1 MEDVGA
7 LEQGLT
13 SKIIF
18 LVCCR
23 YGYYVKRRDGYHVA
37 CQTFHQIPIIFHT
50 MKLEKHNSLL
60 QLNILFFC
68 IIFVKKKKKTGTL
81 NVYIYFKMSRK
92 EQYTKPFMKS
102 L

>member
-23 YGYYVKRRDGYHVA
+23 YGYYVKRRRISRCLSD
-37 CQTFHQIPIIFHT
+37 FPSNSNNIPHDEVGETWLFTAIKYFIFLHY
-50 MKLEKHNSLL
+50 
-60 QLNILFFC
+60 FC
-68 IIFVKKKKKTGTL
+68 KKKKKTGTL

>member
-68 IIFVKKKKKTGTL
+68 IIFVKKKKKNWNFKCL
-81 NVYIYFKMSRK
+81 YIFQNV
-92 EQYTKPFMKS
+92 
-102 L
+102 